1 MIDVSHLSKSY
12 GLFAGGRD
20 SRGEGPIKAVD
31 DLSFH
36 VKKGEIVGFLGPNGA
51 GKSTTLRILAGFLGA
66 SSGKVSIAGFDLD
79 EEPMKARE
87 SLGYMPELSPLYPEM
102 RASEYLA
109 FRAELK
115 QIPRK
120 KRGEAVERAL
130 AEARIDDV
138 AEVMIGHLSKG
149 YRQRVGLADALLGSP
164 PLLILDE
171 PTAGL
176 DPNQIREVRAL
187 IRRLGEEHTVLLS
200 THILS
205 EVEAT
210 CTRALVIARGRLVA
224 EGTIE
229 EIRALRRA
237 SAVRIALRGGAA
249 KAAAIAGAIGGVA
262 KVSVESGAKGGAE
275 STEGE
280 GRLVVRV
287 DKERELGAVT
297 EAVVSALV
305 SKGFGVREVVPEG
318 ASLEQVFSQLT
329 EGERGESA
337 RGEGARGERG
347 AARPTREEAPE

>member
-1 MIDVSHLSKSY
+1 LLPRAPERYTGKPEPMIDVSHLSKSY

-79 EEPMKARE
+79 EEPMKVRE

-164 PLLILDE
+164 PLLIL
-171 PTAGL
+171 TS
-176 DPNQIREVRAL
+176 
-187 IRRLGEEHTVLLS
+187 RR
-200 THILS
+200 
-205 EVEAT
+205 
-210 CTRALVIARGRLVA
+210 RGS
-224 EGTIE
+224 I
-229 EIRALRRA
+229 
-237 SAVRIALRGGAA
+237 
-249 KAAAIAGAIGGVA
+249 
-262 KVSVESGAKGGAE
+262 
-275 STEGE
+275 
-280 GRLVVRV
+280 
-287 DKERELGAVT
+287 
-297 EAVVSALV
+297 
-305 SKGFGVREVVPEG
+305 
-318 ASLEQVFSQLT
+318 
-329 EGERGESA
+329 
-337 RGEGARGERG
+337 
-347 AARPTREEAPE
+347 PTRSGRCAR